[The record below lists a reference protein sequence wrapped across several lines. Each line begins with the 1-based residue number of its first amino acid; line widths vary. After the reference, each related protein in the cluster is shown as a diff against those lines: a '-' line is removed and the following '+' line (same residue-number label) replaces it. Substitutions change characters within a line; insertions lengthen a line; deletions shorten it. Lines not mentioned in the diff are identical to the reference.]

1 MSYIADNLISQN
13 QQKSVYNDVADSAMV
28 PFEVSCVYPAGESN
42 VFPGM
47 CSFVGTWKLLY
58 SHVLISSGEMVFD

>member
-13 QQKSVYNDVADSAMV
+13 QQKSSRRFPRAQSVYNDVADSAMV
-28 PFEVSCVYPAGESN
+28 PFEVSCVCPAGESN

-47 CSFVGTWKLLY
+47 CSFVGT
-58 SHVLISSGEMVFD
+58 